1 MPNIVKKRSLLSPPS
16 RYSILNEIVKAHELN
31 STNKIQYDRDLG
43 IQINKIEFRRA
54 THQPIVFAR
63 IKRNLR
69 ENWT

>member
-31 STNKIQYDRDLG
+31 STNKIPYDRDLR
-43 IQINKIEFRRA
+43 INKIEFRRA
-54 THQPIVFAR
+54 THQPMVFAR

>member
-43 IQINKIEFRRA
+43 INKIEFRRA
-54 THQPIVFAR
+54 IHQPMVFAR